1 MQKDWFQKILN
12 WLKETFGETWL
23 VKSIEKIFFSFDNS
37 NRGLSGK
44 KMTAL
49 AITYCV
55 VKMHEYYMSYAFI
68 KGDFSLLPVVLGAD
82 FTTLLALFGINEYGK
97 NKARVSDP
105 NNTTPS
111 TVAA

>member
-23 VKSIEKIFFSFDNS
+23 VKSIEKVFFSFDNS

-49 AITYCV
+49 ALTYCI

-68 KGDFSLLPVVLGAD
+68 RGDFSLFPVVLGAD
-82 FTTLLALFGINEYGK
+82 FGCLITLFGINEYGK
-97 NKARVSDP
+97 NKARVVDQP
-105 NNTTPS
+105 TTEP
-111 TVAA
+111 TPA